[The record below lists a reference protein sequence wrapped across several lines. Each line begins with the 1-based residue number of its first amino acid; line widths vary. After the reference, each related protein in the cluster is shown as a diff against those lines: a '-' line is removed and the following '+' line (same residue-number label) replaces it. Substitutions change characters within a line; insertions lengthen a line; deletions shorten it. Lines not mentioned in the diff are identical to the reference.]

1 MAGSARLTVALGA
14 VLVLIGTCTAC
25 GSGTLPTGPGGE
37 QSGTP
42 TTTASATPA
51 SRTAGS
57 DTPSAQTTQ
66 QLTAECASG
75 DLDLAT
81 TAAASP
87 GNYSVC
93 VKTGT
98 QIRIRLAG
106 VVGSW
111 PDLANT
117 SGAVVEVV
125 NQSVS
130 STGEL
135 IAQLRAATQG
145 TSVLTTTSIHSGDSH
160 GPPSNAWSLEL
171 TVQA

>member
-14 VLVLIGTCTAC
+14 LLVLIGTCTAC
-25 GSGTLPTGPGGE
+25 GSGTVSAGQGGE
-37 QSGTP
+37 QSGAP
-42 TTTASATPA
+42 TTTASATPTSHTPA
-51 SRTAGS
+51 S
-57 DTPSAQTTQ
+57 DTPSAQTKQ

-75 DLDLAT
+75 ELDLTT

-98 QIRIRLAG
+98 QLRIRLASVIG
-106 VVGSW
+106 AW
-111 PDLANT
+111 ANLTNT
-117 SGAVVEVV
+117 SSNVVEVV
-125 NQSVS
+125 NQNIA

-135 IAQLRAATQG
+135 AAQLRAAAQG
-145 TSVLTTTSIHSGDSH
+145 TSVLTTTSLHSGDPH

-171 TVQA
+171 TVQP